1 MFRMQEGEPGVRM
14 REKRGIHQRGSRK
27 MEFMKYLIALLAI
40 AGMAVSAM
48 ALHVHLMDQNAA
60 PPCAVSEHWDCG
72 LVGHSRYSWFP
83 PRTPDEAPDS
93 GKLHI
98 PVAAVGIAGYAVIA
112 IFALMGRLRI
122 VLELARI
129 GFFCAAFLS
138 YIEAY
143 VIQMWCIYCVW
154 SQAIIAAVLLASVVA
169 VLMRQR
175 RRAAS
180 MRTVL
185 AEHVD

>member
-1 MFRMQEGEPGVRM
+1 
-14 REKRGIHQRGSRK
+14 
-27 MEFMKYLIALLAI
+27 MESMKYLIALLAV
-40 AGMAVSAM
+40 AGMFVSVR
-48 ALHVHLMDQNAA
+48 ALQVHLMDPNAA

-72 LVGHSRYSWFP
+72 TVGHSRYSWFP
-83 PRTPDEAPDS
+83 PKTSDEVLDPRPGA
-93 GKLHI
+93 LHI
-98 PVAAVGIAGYAVIA
+98 PVAAIGIAGYAVIA

-154 SQAIIAAVLLASVVA
+154 SQAIIAALLIASVVA
-169 VLMRQR
+169 VLLRQR

-180 MRTVL
+180 MRAVL

>member
-1 MFRMQEGEPGVRM
+1 
-14 REKRGIHQRGSRK
+14 
-27 MEFMKYLIALLAI
+27 MECMKYLIALLAV
-40 AGMAVSAM
+40 AGIVVSSM
-48 ALHVHLMDQNAA
+48 ALHVHYMDPAAA

-72 LVGHSRYSWFP
+72 IVNHGKYSVFP
-83 PRTPDEAPDS
+83 PLSFDEQPGAI
-93 GKLHI
+93 HI
-98 PVAAVGIAGYAVIA
+98 PIADIGIAGYTLIGL
-112 IFALMGRLRI
+112 FALLGRLRI

-143 VIQMWCIYCVW
+143 VITKWCIYCLI
-154 SQAIIAAVLLASVVA
+154 SQSIIAAILLVSIIDVVL
-169 VLMRQR
+169 RRR

-185 AEHVD
+185 AEQVD

>member
-1 MFRMQEGEPGVRM
+1 MEG
-14 REKRGIHQRGSRK
+14 
-27 MEFMKYLIALLAI
+27 MKYVIAILAV
-40 AGMAVSAM
+40 AGIVVSSL
-48 ALHVHLMDQNAA
+48 ALHIHYMNSDEA
-60 PPCAVSEHWDCG
+60 PPCAISAHFDCG
-72 LVGHSRYSWFP
+72 LVGHSRYSVFP
-83 PRTPDEAPDS
+83 ARTPDEAPDS

-98 PVAAVGIAGYAVIA
+98 PVAAIGIVGYALIA
-112 IFALMGRLRI
+112 VFALMGRVWM

-143 VIQMWCIYCVW
+143 VIQMWCIYCLW
-154 SQAIIAAVLLASVVA
+154 SQGIVTAILLASVAAVLLG
-169 VLMRQR
+169 RR

-180 MRTVL
+180 MVSVL

>member
-1 MFRMQEGEPGVRM
+1 MQEGEPGVRM
-14 REKRGIHQRGSRK
+14 HGKKGIHQRGSRK
-27 MEFMKYLIALLAI
+27 MESMKYLIALLAV
-40 AGMAVSAM
+40 AGMAISAM
-48 ALHVHLMDQNAA
+48 ALHVHLMDQNAT

-72 LVGHSRYSWFP
+72 LVGHSRYSVFP
-83 PRTPDEAPDS
+83 AITEDEKP
-93 GKLHI
+93 GTLHI
-98 PVAAVGIAGYAVIA
+98 PVAAIGIAGYALMAV
-112 IFALMGRLRI
+112 FAVMGRLRI

-154 SQAIIAAVLLASVVA
+154 SQAIIAALLLASVVA
-169 VLMRQR
+169 VVMRQR